1 MKYQAQEQSFF
12 ISTVVPYIKGTGI
25 EREMKDKMGESL
37 RVRRASLIIIFF
49 LLSVIDAEAINITA
63 AGSCWYRT
71 ISKVDLQS
79 GAGSGLNSTYESTP
93 DATVLDIEA
102 GKKTQWAVYVRTA
115 PSWVNDIT
123 LYVRRISD
131 GKGGG
136 TVEGGTSYVS
146 VGPTDVQLFSGKGP
160 RMGINLQ
167 YKLTGISIRIPVGT
181 YSRTLI
187 YTVEEIR

>member
-1 MKYQAQEQSFF
+1 MNLKEIKEKMVKVLGWEIAFILFF
-12 ISTVVPYIKGTGI
+12 I
-25 EREMKDKMGESL
+25 
-37 RVRRASLIIIFF
+37 
-49 LLSVIDAEAINITA
+49 LSVFSAEAINITA
-63 AGSCWYRT
+63 AGSWHRT

-79 GAGSGLNSTYESTP
+79 EAGSGLNSTYESIP
-93 DATVLDIEA
+93 DATVLNIEA

-146 VGPTDVQLFSGKGP
+146 VGPTDVQLFRGTGA
-160 RMGINLQ
+160 RNGINLQ
-167 YKLTGISIRIPVGT
+167 YKASGFSIQTPVGLK
-181 YSRTLI
+181 SVEMI
-187 YTVEEIR
+187 YTLEKIK